1 MVIVVDC
8 SEMLSV
14 VSGPRRVFLSH
25 TSELQRFPVGRSF
38 VAAAERAIARAGD
51 AVCDMAY
58 FSARDEPP
66 AWVCREAVLAA
77 EVYVALVGFRYGSPV
92 RDRPERSYVEL
103 EFEVA
108 SEAGL
113 PRLVFLLGE
122 DAEGPKDLFVD
133 LDHGVRQVVFRTRLT
148 NSGLTTATFTTPEG
162 LSEALHQALVTLDGG
177 GTDRAREPR
186 EPVFAVTPSRG
197 GEVERP
203 ELMAQ
208 LLASVT
214 RPGVAVTGLWGAGGF
229 GNTIPHLRHT

>member
-1 MVIVVDC
+1 MIVVDG

-14 VSGPRRVFLSH
+14 VSGPRRVFLSY
-25 TSELQRFPVGRSF
+25 TSELQRFPVEGSF

-66 AWVCREAVLAA
+66 AQVCRDAVLAA

-113 PRLVFLLGE
+113 PRLVFLLSE

-133 LDHGVRQVVFRTRLT
+133 LDHGVRQAAFRTRLT
-148 NSGLTTATFTTPEG
+148 DSGLTTATFTTPEG
-162 LSEALHQALVTLDGG
+162 LSEVLYQA
-177 GTDRAREPR
+177 
-186 EPVFAVTPSRG
+186 PVRLRLGPPSR
-197 GEVERP
+197 V
-203 ELMAQ
+203 
-208 LLASVT
+208 V
-214 RPGVAVTGLWGAGGF
+214 GVV
-229 GNTIPHLRHT
+229 PSLR